1 MGGRAAG
8 AAGDDLRGPGSD
20 QGAAAAAPD
29 PCAPGDMRPAEGESA
44 MGRDTA
50 TRREY
55 LRRVPLFAALEDDHL
70 AELLEM
76 SDEVEVPAGHV
87 IFREGDAGDNLY
99 VVLTGELE
107 VSKRVREVDDL
118 IATRG
123 PGEVV
128 GEMALV
134 NGKPRTAT
142 VRAFRDSRLLRVGQ
156 EAFRSLLGSSP
167 EAAAAIVGCM
177 ATRIEEDQANR
188 AREERLMALGTMAA
202 GLAHELNNPASALV
216 RASASLGA
224 AHEARDAAAVQLFA
238 SELTPPERDA
248 VVRLGALAK
257 ERADAA
263 PQGPGHLPDPA
274 DEDELADYLE
284 DLGLEQP
291 WEAAPALLQAGWT
304 LPAVDEVLAGF
315 EPANRVAAAR
325 WLAADAV
332 ARGLL
337 AEIRLASNAIVE
349 QVRAVKVSSH
359 MDRAAFDEVDVH
371 EGLESALV
379 MVKRKLGPG
388 VTVERDYD
396 RGLPRIEAYPGELN
410 QVWTNLIDNALDA
423 MGGEGTLTLRTRAG
437 EGQVTVE
444 IGDTGPGIPADVMP
458 RLFQPYFTTK
468 GVGEGTGLGLPL
480 ARKTVEQ
487 RHGGRITVRSE
498 PGATV
503 FRVTLPTVH
512 RRPEPGTAT
521 EGA

>member
-1 MGGRAAG
+1 MTAERSGASPAAG
-8 AAGDDLRGPGSD
+8 APGEDPMGSD
-20 QGAAAAAPD
+20 
-29 PCAPGDMRPAEGESA
+29 E
-44 MGRDTA
+44 A
-50 TRREY
+50 TRRDY
-55 LRRVPLFAALEDDHL
+55 LRRVPLFAALDDDHL
-70 AELLEM
+70 GDLLARA
-76 SDEVEVPAGHV
+76 DEIDVPAGHV
-87 IFREGDAGDNLY
+87 LFREGDEGDNLY
-99 VVLTGELE
+99 VVLAGEL
-107 VSKRVREVDDL
+107 VISKRVREVDDP
-118 IATRG
+118 IAYRG

-134 NGKPRTAT
+134 NGRPRTAT
-142 VRAFRDSRLLRVGQ
+142 VRADVDSRLLRLGQ
-156 EAFRSLLGSSP
+156 RAFRDLLGSSP

-202 GLAHELNNPASALV
+202 GLAHELNNPASALA
-216 RASASLGA
+216 RATASLAA
-224 AHEARDAAAVQLFA
+224 AHEARDAAAVELFA
-238 SELTPPERDA
+238 RDLAPSEREA
-248 VVRLGALAK
+248 VLRLGGLAK
-257 ERADAA
+257 ERAANA

-274 DEDELADYLE
+274 DEDELSDHLE
-284 DLGLEQP
+284 ALGLEAP

-304 LPAVDEVLAGF
+304 LDALDEVLASF
-315 EPANRVAAAR
+315 EPPNRAAAAR

-337 AEIRLASNAIVE
+337 AEIDLAAKAITE

-359 MDRAAFDEVDVH
+359 MDRAAFDVIDVH
-371 EGLESALV
+371 EGLESAIV

-388 VTVERDYD
+388 VTVVRDYD
-396 RGLPRIEAYPGELN
+396 PDLPRIEAYPGELN

-423 MGGEGTLTLRTRAG
+423 MAGAGTLTLRTRSG

-444 IGDTGPGIPADVMP
+444 VGDTGPGIPPDVMP

-512 RRPEPGTAT
+512 RRHEPERSAD
-521 EGA
+521 GA

>member
-1 MGGRAAG
+1 MAGHDDASAGPLDGHDDASAGPLDGRGERPG
-8 AAGDDLRGPGSD
+8 ASGLRAERDSVMGDD
-20 QGAAAAAPD
+20 A
-29 PCAPGDMRPAEGESA
+29 
-44 MGRDTA
+44 A
-50 TRREY
+50 TRIAY
-55 LRRVPLFAALEDDHL
+55 LRRVQLFAALDDAHL
-70 AELLEM
+70 ADLLARA
-76 SDEVEVPAGHV
+76 DEVKVPAGQV
-87 IFREGDAGDNLY
+87 LFREGDVGDHLY
-99 VVLTGELE
+99 VVLSGEL
-107 VSKRVREVDDL
+107 VISKRVREVDDV
-118 IATRG
+118 IAYRG

-134 NGKPRTAT
+134 NGRPRTAT
-142 VRAFRDSRLLRVGQ
+142 VRAARDSRLLRLGQ
-156 EAFRSLLGSSP
+156 RAFRDLLGRSP
-167 EAAAAIVGCM
+167 EAAAAIVSCM

-188 AREERLMALGTMAA
+188 AREERLVALGTMAA

-216 RASASLGA
+216 RTTGSLA
-224 AHEARDAAAVQLFA
+224 DAHEARDMAAVELFA
-238 SELTPPERDA
+238 RDLSSVEQEA
-248 VVRLGALAK
+248 VLRLGMLAK
-257 ERADAA
+257 ERAEGS
-263 PQGPGHLPDPA
+263 PHGPGHLPDP
-274 DEDELADYLE
+274 DEEDELADHLE
-284 DLGLEQP
+284 ALGLERP
-291 WEAAPALLQAGWT
+291 WDAAPALLQAGWT
-304 LPAVDEVLAGF
+304 LPALEEVLAPF
-315 EPANRVAAAR
+315 AAENRAAAAR

-337 AEIRLASNAIVE
+337 AEIRLAANAIVE

-359 MDRAAFDEVDVH
+359 MDRAQFDEVDVH

-379 MVKRKLGPG
+379 MVKRKIGPG
-388 VTVERDYD
+388 VTVRRDYD
-396 RGLPRIEAYPGELN
+396 HDLPRIEAYPGELN